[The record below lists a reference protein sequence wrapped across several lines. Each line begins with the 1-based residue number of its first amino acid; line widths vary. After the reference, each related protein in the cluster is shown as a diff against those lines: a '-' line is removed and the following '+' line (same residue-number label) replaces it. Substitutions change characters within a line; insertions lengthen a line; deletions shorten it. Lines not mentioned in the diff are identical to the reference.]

1 MKFNKMEQ
9 TSELK
14 STREMLNVFL
24 GKEVDISIRNGTKL
38 KGRLESVSTYELVIT
53 MSHKPV
59 VVLKH
64 AIDFVELAEYDCHNR
79 SGISYTSLFNRQL

>member
-1 MKFNKMEQ
+1 MKLDKIGQ

-14 STREMLNVFL
+14 SIKEMLNGFL
-24 GKEVDISIRNGTKL
+24 GKDVNISIRSGTRL

-53 MSHKPV
+53 VSHKPV

-64 AIDFVELAEYDCHNR
+64 AIDYVELAE
-79 SGISYTSLFNRQL
+79 

>member
-1 MKFNKMEQ
+1 MESNKMG

-14 STREMLNVFL
+14 GMKEMLNGFL
-24 GKEVDISIRNGTKL
+24 GKEVIISIRGGTKL

-53 MSHKPV
+53 VSYKPV

-64 AIDFVELAEYDCHNR
+64 AIDFVELAE
-79 SGISYTSLFNRQL
+79 